1 MARAWF
7 QADKR
12 SRSLVNHL
20 VNGLFLILRPK
31 KYKYHLTILDVS
43 SGGLIS
49 SRDRGGWIDD
59 RTTRTGEFRLMKN
72 KTARLKMPP
81 RKAALT
87 SKSGKLSWTL
97 IKYGDSP
104 FDYAVVDYNNS
115 INGCPSIIQ
124 MSDIDWARSS
134 VQRAAIKKELGKGF
148 LAANK
153 ATIITLTAVVMA
165 MIIVGGAVKMA
176 AESSKEVIGMGSSA
190 IDKLDGI
197 AVGLDKVA
205 DKLEPESSGSG
216 VGYPS
221 YVPPP

>member
-87 SKSGKLSWTL
+87 SRVASLV
-97 IKYGDSP
+97 DS
-104 FDYAVVDYNNS
+104 YQV
-115 INGCPSIIQ
+115 
-124 MSDIDWARSS
+124 WR
-134 VQRAAIKKELGKGF
+134 
-148 LAANK
+148 LAF
-153 ATIITLTAVVMA
+153 
-165 MIIVGGAVKMA
+165 
-176 AESSKEVIGMGSSA
+176 
-190 IDKLDGI
+190 
-197 AVGLDKVA
+197 
-205 DKLEPESSGSG
+205 
-216 VGYPS
+216 
-221 YVPPP
+221 